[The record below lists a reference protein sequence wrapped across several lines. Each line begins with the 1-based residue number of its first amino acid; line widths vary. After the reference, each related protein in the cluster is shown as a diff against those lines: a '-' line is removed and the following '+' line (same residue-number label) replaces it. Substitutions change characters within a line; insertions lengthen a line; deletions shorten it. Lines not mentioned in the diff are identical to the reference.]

1 MKAEVEALVDEL
13 KRLRKEG
20 VTRISV
26 SESAIQGLKKFSKAP
41 SMNASTRAAVLN
53 SIPDQVRS
61 ADVKNFDKV
70 FAETKTETK
79 KAAASKSY
87 GPKLPRPPRVQLPEG
102 DKQTRWEAL
111 REIVLGCTTCNARV
125 KPGKKVVFGV
135 GSVDADIFF
144 CGEAPGA
151 DEEIQGEPFVGKAGQ
166 LLTKMIGAMG
176 LKREDV
182 YIGNIMNWRPEMPTL
197 TGNRP
202 PTIEEMNYCLPYLK
216 AQLEVVQPKLIVALG
231 ATAVKGLL
239 GADSFR
245 TLREVKGQWAEF
257 EGIPVMPTYHP
268 SYLLRNDTKR
278 DKRSAWEDWLKVMEK
293 AGLPI
298 SDRQQGYF
306 L

>member
-1 MKAEVEALVDEL
+1 MKAEVEALVEEL
-13 KRLRKEG
+13 KRLRKAG
-20 VTRISV
+20 VSRVPV
-26 SESAIQGLKKFSKAP
+26 SESALQALRTRMVAASVD
-41 SMNASTRAAVLN
+41 ASTRAAVLD

-61 ADVKNFDKV
+61 ADVKDFDKV

-79 KAAASKSY
+79 KAAGKVGHGA
-87 GPKLPRPPRVQLPEG
+87 KLPRPPLVHLPDG

-111 REIVLGCTTCNARV
+111 REMVLGCSTCKARV
-125 KPGKKVVFGV
+125 KPGKQVVFGI
-135 GSVDADIFF
+135 GNLDADIFF

-151 DEEIQGEPFVGKAGQ
+151 EEEEVGEPFVGKAGQ

-182 YIGNIMNWRPEMPTL
+182 YIGNIMNWRPEMPTAM
-197 TGNRP
+197 GNRP
-202 PTIEEMNYCLPYLK
+202 PTAEEMDFCLPYLK
-216 AQLEVVQPKLIVALG
+216 AQLEVVKPKLIVALG

-239 GADSFR
+239 GARSFR
-245 TLREVKGQWAEF
+245 TLREVKGQWSEF

-298 SDRQQGYF
+298 SEKQEGYF